1 MRHVHLLLFAH
12 AGLESGVSLNLGTH
26 VFVSIWKY
34 VSTSMS
40 ELQLGLGR
48 RECVRVRVCE
58 GVFACAWVCV

>member
-1 MRHVHLLLFAH
+1 
-12 AGLESGVSLNLGTH
+12 
-26 VFVSIWKY
+26 
-34 VSTSMS
+34 MS